1 MIITLQEI
9 LYLLSKLPESTMEN
23 FTYFIDQDILI
34 KDHPQYDYIKN
45 QLQEKVDYFNKHSET
60 VRKQKLYQTF
70 DSSFELIDLD
80 EQILKNLF
88 KDVYTEM
95 SGHDL
100 PIPDEVKFV
109 WLALIQHCEE
119 IVRYH
124 YYLTLEQF
132 RLEFLPHTDIMDFVI
147 HSRNDF
153 QNVLQVQSENYNLN
167 FYKRY
172 RIARVNVENPN
183 ERYVLENID
192 KSIKKTPSHLT
203 FYSDTF
209 YETLDYDALIMRTS
223 YIPDNN
229 MGVDSNYV
237 ISHKLHN
244 LNYSTLMFNDPQLSF
259 WHFKPNM
266 VKNYNTLE
274 WDPVFSDWTERVIE
288 KKFFIQSWL
297 PLEYYTIVLDSLLQS
312 NSPQF
317 SNHSNLNAR
326 SVQLLEFWDNQRTQV
341 SLHYSKELSSH
352 ANKLYFDIHRNQCFK
367 FRINGAHFFEQI
379 CQILIKNRNA
389 LSFKFK

>member
-1 MIITLQEI
+1 M
-9 LYLLSKLPESTMEN
+9 
-23 FTYFIDQDILI
+23 
-34 KDHPQYDYIKN
+34 
-45 QLQEKVDYFNKHSET
+45 
-60 VRKQKLYQTF
+60 
-70 DSSFELIDLD
+70 
-80 EQILKNLF
+80 
-88 KDVYTEM
+88 
-95 SGHDL
+95 
-100 PIPDEVKFV
+100 
-109 WLALIQHCEE
+109 
-119 IVRYH
+119 RYH

-259 WHFKPNM
+259 
-266 VKNYNTLE
+266 
-274 WDPVFSDWTERVIE
+274 
-288 KKFFIQSWL
+288 
-297 PLEYYTIVLDSLLQS
+297 
-312 NSPQF
+312 
-317 SNHSNLNAR
+317 
-326 SVQLLEFWDNQRTQV
+326 
-341 SLHYSKELSSH
+341 
-352 ANKLYFDIHRNQCFK
+352 
-367 FRINGAHFFEQI
+367 
-379 CQILIKNRNA
+379 
-389 LSFKFK
+389 